1 VQVTDYERV
10 WIEGLNRG
18 DASVADDI
26 FATEGVIHING
37 SPDPNLSVEGFKQM
51 ISGLLSAFPDLRITI
66 EDQIVGGDKVATR
79 WSAEGTN
86 NGPFGPVPATGRRVR
101 INGLV
106 LDRVAGG
113 KGCRTLGAM
122 GSDEHD
128 ATARTCLKHL
138 SFNRPHTSLR

>member
-1 VQVTDYERV
+1 MQITDYERV

-18 DASVADDI
+18 DASVADDV
-26 FATEGVIHING
+26 FASDGVIHING

-66 EDQIVGGDKVATR
+66 EDQFVAGDKVATR

-86 NGPFGPVPATGRRVR
+86 KGPFGPVPATGRRVR
-101 INGLV
+101 INGML

-113 KGCRTLGAM
+113 KVVERWEQWDQMSLMQQLGLA
-122 GSDEHD
+122 
-128 ATARTCLKHL
+128 
-138 SFNRPHTSLR
+138 